1 MNMENC
7 IYAVTENHMY
17 YGFFHK
23 LGNHKLVCIM
33 FTAETYD
40 SMKPLQMTLKYL
52 KEQLK
57 SLHDKNCLM
66 LLENPEQLATHC
78 VELIV

>member
-1 MNMENC
+1 MFVVMNMENR
-7 IYAVTENHMY
+7 IYAVTGSHIY
-17 YGFFHK
+17 YGLF
-23 LGNHKLVCIM
+23 HKLVCIM

-40 SMKPLQMTLKYL
+40 SMKSLQMTLKYL

-66 LLENPEQLATHC
+66 LLENPGELATHC

>member
-1 MNMENC
+1 
-7 IYAVTENHMY
+7 
-17 YGFFHK
+17 
-23 LGNHKLVCIM
+23 M

-40 SMKPLQMTLKYL
+40 SMKSLQMTLKYL

-66 LLENPEQLATHC
+66 LLENPGELATHC